1 MTEQLIKFFNKV
13 SLWCLALSL
22 IPIVIYSIISIFF
35 PILPYFISTSQIS
48 LSPFCISTYGTHPIF
63 IIIETIFV
71 LSILSMF
78 TSIMLTLANH
88 VNKSK
93 IRGME
98 NENNSKK
105 GVRNR

>member
-1 MTEQLIKFFNKV
+1 MVPAENQFLKKV
-13 SLWCLALSL
+13 YLEIGFDKTLK
-22 IPIVIYSIISIFF
+22 FF

-88 VNKSK
+88 VNKGELHFVSESA
-93 IRGME
+93 M
-98 NENNSKK
+98 N
-105 GVRNR
+105 